1 MRKNDVTIPAQ
12 PEILEMA
19 KKILMFAG
27 SPYTPEQQAEIPAIL
42 AVKAKYFFGTD
53 HQDTEVLMDVF
64 TKEGFSTWWNGH
76 PGAASAEGQCQA
88 ALISCPKEGEDAM
101 VPLHFGHNQIE
112 MFTGE
117 KSAQVLTRMRDF
129 HTYIDN
135 GEAYEGYG
143 FYVDDFVKCEDGKW
157 RIQTLRLQY
166 RVMNGQ
172 LRCQR
177 KK

>member
-1 MRKNDVTIPAQ
+1 
-12 PEILEMA
+12 
-19 KKILMFAG
+19 
-27 SPYTPEQQAEIPAIL
+27 
-42 AVKAKYFFGTD
+42 
-53 HQDTEVLMDVF
+53 
-64 TKEGFSTWWNGH
+64 
-76 PGAASAEGQCQA
+76 
-88 ALISCPKEGEDAM
+88 
-101 VPLHFGHNQIE
+101 
-112 MFTGE
+112 
-117 KSAQVLTRMRDF
+117 MRDF

-135 GEAYEGYG
+135 GESYEGYG

>member
-12 PEILEMA
+12 PEILELA
-19 KKILMFAG
+19 KKILLFAG
-27 SPYTPEQQAEIPAIL
+27 SPYTPAQLAEIPAIL

-64 TKEGFSTWWNGH
+64 TQEGFSTWWNGY
-76 PGAASAEGQCQA
+76 PGAASAQAQCQA
-88 ALISCPKEGEDAM
+88 ALISCPKDGPDAM
-101 VPLHFGHNQIE
+101 VPLHFGHNQIV

-117 KSAQVLTRMRDF
+117 NTAQVLTRMRDY

-135 GEAYEGYG
+135 GETYEGYG
-143 FYVDDFVKCEDGKW
+143 FYVDDFVKCGDGKW
-157 RIQTLRLQY
+157 RISKLRLQY